1 MEEKMNSFIKFE
13 NINKQYDNADFKT
26 IDNLNLDIEKG
37 DFVVM
42 VGPSGCGKSTTLRM
56 LAGLEDITSGN
67 LTIDGQIVNDVE
79 PQDRGI
85 SMVFQSYALYPHM
98 SVEDNMGFSLKM
110 KKVPKA
116 KRKEK
121 VKAAADVLGLTPY
134 LDRKPKE
141 LSGGQRQRVALGRA
155 IVRDAKVFL
164 MDEPLSNLD
173 AKLRTSMRAEILR
186 IHRESNATTVYV
198 SHDQIEAMT
207 MASKIV
213 VMNAGY
219 IMQVGKPSD
228 VFANPDNKFVAG
240 FIGTPT
246 INFMEGTVTGNKFS
260 GENNIN
266 LDLPQS
272 FDLNQEVCLGI
283 RPNEFKVDELS
294 LNAYSPRFT
303 GTVSHKELIGHI
315 VYIYADV
322 NGQNITIEI
331 ENRQN
336 YEIGDEITF
345 TVNPSKIFV
354 FDKETEN
361 RIR

>member
-1 MEEKMNSFIKFE
+1 MGSFIKFE
-13 NINKQYDNADFKT
+13 NIDKQYDNADFKT
-26 IDNLNLDIEKG
+26 IAGLNLDIEQG

-56 LAGLEDITSGN
+56 LAGLEEISGGK
-67 LTIDGQIVNDVE
+67 LSIDGKVVNDVE

-98 SVEDNMGFSLKM
+98 TVEDNMGFSLKM
-110 KKVPKA
+110 RKVPKEE
-116 KRKEK
+116 RKKK
-121 VKAAADVLGLTPY
+121 VRAAAEILGLVQY
-134 LDRKPKE
+134 LDRKPKA

-186 IHRESNATTVYV
+186 IHRELGATTVYV

-207 MASKIV
+207 MATKIV

-219 IMQVGKPSD
+219 IMQVGEPSE
-228 VFANPDNKFVAG
+228 VYSNPDNKFVAG

-246 INFMEGTVTGNKFS
+246 INFLDGMVNGNKVKL
-260 GENNIN
+260 END
-266 LDLPQS
+266 LSLYLPQT
-272 FDLNQEVCLGI
+272 FNLNQEVTLGI

-294 LNAYSPRFT
+294 MQAYSPRFK
-303 GTVSHKELIGHI
+303 GTVTHKELIGHI
-315 VYIYADV
+315 VYLYVNV
-322 NGQNITIEI
+322 NGQELTMEI
-331 ENRQN
+331 ENRQK
-336 YEIGDEITF
+336 YDIGDEVEF
-345 TVNPSKIFV
+345 TVNPSKILV

>member
-1 MEEKMNSFIKFE
+1 MSNFIQFK
-13 NINKQYDNADFKT
+13 NIDKQYENVDFKT

-56 LAGLEDITSGN
+56 LAGLEDITAGE
-67 LTIDGQIVNDVE
+67 LTIDGTVVNDVE

-98 SVEDNMGFSLKM
+98 TVEDNMGFSLKM
-110 KKVPKA
+110 KKVPKQE
-116 KRKEK
+116 RSEK
-121 VKAAADVLGLTPY
+121 VRAAAEVLGLVPY
-134 LDRKPKE
+134 LDRKPKA

-173 AKLRTSMRAEILR
+173 AKLRTSIRAEILR
-186 IHRESNATTVYV
+186 IHRELGATTVYV

-207 MASKIV
+207 MATKIV

-219 IMQVGKPSD
+219 IMQAGSPTE
-228 VFANPDNKFVAG
+228 VFSNPDNKFVAG

-246 INFMEGTVTGNKFS
+246 INFLEGSMVKNKFIGS
-260 GENNIN
+260 NGIDFNLPEN
-266 LDLPQS
+266 
-272 FDLNQEVCLGI
+272 FDVNQDVCLGI
-283 RPNEFKVDELS
+283 RPNEFKIDELS
-294 LNAYSPRFT
+294 MQTYAPRFT
-303 GTVSHKELIGHI
+303 GTVTHKELIGHI

-322 NGQNITIEI
+322 NGQSMTIEV

-345 TVNPSKIFV
+345 TVNPSKVFI

>member
-1 MEEKMNSFIKFE
+1 MSYIQLK
-13 NINKQYDNADFKT
+13 NIDKQYANTDFKT
-26 IDNLNLDIEKG
+26 IDDLNLNIERG

-56 LAGLEDITSGN
+56 IAGLEDISAGE
-67 LTIDGQIVNDVE
+67 LLIDGQLVNEVE

-98 SVEDNMGFSLKM
+98 SVADNMGFSLKM
-110 KKVPKA
+110 KKVPKTE
-116 KRKEK
+116 RIEK
-121 VKAAADVLGLTPY
+121 VKAAAEVLGLVPY

-186 IHRESNATTVYV
+186 IHRELGATTVYV

-207 MASKIV
+207 MATKIV

-219 IMQVGKPSD
+219 IMQVGTPTE
-228 VFANPDNKFVAG
+228 VYTNPDNKFVAG

-246 INFMEGTVTGNKFS
+246 INFLEGKVI
-260 GENNIN
+260 ENLFKGDEGIN
-266 LDLPQS
+266 LELPQS
-272 FDLNQEVCLGI
+272 FKLNQDVSIGI
-283 RPNEFKVDELS
+283 RPNDFKTDELS
-294 LNAYSPRFT
+294 MNTYGPRLS
-303 GTVSHKELIGHI
+303 GKVIHKELIGHI
-315 VYIYADV
+315 VYLYVDV
-322 NGQNITIEI
+322 DGQELAIEL

-336 YEIGDEITF
+336 YDLDDIVEF
-345 TVNPSKIFV
+345 TVNPSKIMV

>member
-1 MEEKMNSFIKFE
+1 MSYIEFKNLD
-13 NINKQYDNADFKT
+13 KQYPNADFKT
-26 IDNLNLDIEKG
+26 IDKLNLEIEKE

-56 LAGLEDITSGN
+56 LAGLEDITAGE
-67 LTIDGQIVNDVE
+67 LIIDGTVVNDVE

-98 SVEDNMGFSLKM
+98 TVEDNMAFSLKM
-110 KKVPKA
+110 KKVPKE
-116 KRKEK
+116 KRKEQVK
-121 VKAAADVLGLTPY
+121 KAAEILGLVPY

-186 IHRESNATTVYV
+186 IHREVGATTVYV

-207 MASKIV
+207 MATKIV

-219 IMQVGKPSD
+219 IMQVGKPSE
-228 VFANPDNKFVAG
+228 VYENPDNKFVAG

-246 INFMEGTVTGNKFS
+246 INFIDGTMINNQFKSDS
-260 GENNIN
+260 GMNIE
-266 LDLPQS
+266 LPNH
-272 FDLNQEVCLGI
+272 FDLNQEVTLGI
-283 RPNEFKVDELS
+283 RPNEFKIDDLS
-294 LNAYSPRFT
+294 LQAYSPRFT
-303 GTVSHKELIGHI
+303 GSITHIELVGHVIYLYVDVSG
-315 VYIYADV
+315 D
-322 NGQNITIEI
+322 NFTIEA
-331 ENRQN
+331 EKRQEYN
-336 YEIGDEITF
+336 IGDQITF
-345 TVNPSKIFV
+345 TANPSKIFV
-354 FDKETEN
+354 FDKDNEN

>member
-1 MEEKMNSFIKFE
+1 MSSFIQFK
-13 NINKQYDNADFKT
+13 NIDKQYENADFKT
-26 IDNLNLDIEKG
+26 IDGLNLDIEKG

-56 LAGLEDITSGN
+56 LAGLEDITSGE
-67 LTIDGQIVNDVE
+67 LSIDGTVVNDVE
-79 PQDRGI
+79 PQDRSI
-85 SMVFQSYALYPHM
+85 SMVFQNYALYPHM

-110 KKVPKA
+110 KKFPKEQ
-116 KRKEK
+116 RKQK
-121 VKAAADVLGLTPY
+121 VREAAEVLGLVPY

-186 IHRESNATTVYV
+186 IHRELGATTVYV

-207 MASKIV
+207 MATKIV

-219 IMQVGKPSD
+219 IMQVGNPSE

-246 INFMEGTVTGNKFS
+246 INFLDGAISGNKFV
-260 GENNIN
+260 GDNQLEF
-266 LDLPQS
+266 DLPANVN
-272 FDLNQEVCLGI
+272 LNQKVCLGI

-294 LNAYSPRFT
+294 MQAYSPRFK
-303 GTVSHKELIGHI
+303 GTVTHKELIGHI

-322 NGQNITIEI
+322 NGRSITIEV

-336 YEIGDEITF
+336 YEIGDEIVF
-345 TVNPSKIFV
+345 TVNPTKVFV
-354 FDKETEN
+354 FDAETEQ

>member
-1 MEEKMNSFIKFE
+1 MEKYIQFK
-13 NINKQYDNADFKT
+13 NIDKQYDNADFKT
-26 IDNLNLDIEKG
+26 IDGLNLDIEKG

-56 LAGLEDITSGN
+56 LAGLEDISGGD
-67 LTIDGQIVNDVE
+67 LVIDGNVVNDVE

-98 SVEDNMGFSLKM
+98 TVEDNMGFSLKM
-110 KKVPKA
+110 KKVA
-116 KRKEK
+116 KEERKQK
-121 VKAAADVLGLTPY
+121 VQKAAEVLGLVPY
-134 LDRKPKE
+134 LNRKPKE

-186 IHRESNATTVYV
+186 IHRELNATTVYV

-207 MASKIV
+207 MATKIV

-219 IMQVGKPSD
+219 IMQVGSPTE
-228 VFANPDNKFVAG
+228 VFSNPDNKFVAG

-246 INFMEGTVTGNKFS
+246 INFIDGTVKQNSFS
-260 GENNIN
+260 GEVDITLDLPENIN
-266 LDLPQS
+266 LD
-272 FDLNQEVCLGI
+272 QEVTIGI
-283 RPNEFKVDELS
+283 RPNEFKIDNLS
-294 LNAYSPRFT
+294 MQTYSPRFKGEIT
-303 GTVSHKELIGHI
+303 HKELIGHI
-315 VYIYADV
+315 EYLYVEV
-322 NGQNITIEI
+322 NGKSITLEV
-331 ENRQN
+331 EHRQQ
-336 YEIGDEITF
+336 YEIGDVIEF
-345 TVNPSKIFV
+345 TANPSKIFI
-354 FDKETEN
+354 FDKETEE

>member
-1 MEEKMNSFIKFE
+1 MSNFIQFK
-13 NINKQYDNADFKT
+13 NIDKQYDNADFKT
-26 IDNLNLDIEKG
+26 IDNLNLDIEQG

-56 LAGLEDITSGN
+56 LAGLEDITSGE
-67 LTIDGQIVNDVE
+67 LTIDGKIVNDVE

-98 SVEDNMGFSLKM
+98 TVEDNMGFSLKM
-110 KKVPKA
+110 RKIPKDERKA
-116 KRKEK
+116 KVRD
-121 VKAAADVLGLTPY
+121 AAEVLGLAPY

-186 IHRESNATTVYV
+186 IHRELGATTVYV

-207 MASKIV
+207 MATKIV

-219 IMQVGKPSD
+219 IMQVGNPTE
-228 VFANPDNKFVAG
+228 VFSNPDNKFVAG

-246 INFMEGTVTGNKFS
+246 INFIDGIVKGHNFT
-260 GENNIN
+260 GENNLN
-266 LDLPQS
+266 FELPAN
-272 FDLNQEVCLGI
+272 FDLNQKVCLGI

-294 LNAYSPRFT
+294 LRAYSPRFT
-303 GTVSHKELIGHI
+303 GVVTHKELIGHI

-322 NGQNITIEI
+322 NGKNMTIEV

-336 YEIGDEITF
+336 YQIGDEITF
-345 TVNPSKIFV
+345 TVNPSKVFIF
-354 FDKETEN
+354 DGETEK

>member
-1 MEEKMNSFIKFE
+1 MNNFIQFK
-13 NINKQYDNADFKT
+13 NIDKQYANSAFKT
-26 IDNLNLDIEKG
+26 IDDLNLDINQG

-56 LAGLEDITSGN
+56 LAGLEDITSGE
-67 LTIDGQIVNDVE
+67 LLIDNKVVNDVE
-79 PQDRGI
+79 PQDRSI

-98 SVEDNMGFSLKM
+98 TVADNMGFSLKM
-110 KKVPKA
+110 KKVPKEERI
-116 KRKEK
+116 KK
-121 VKAAADVLGLTPY
+121 VKQAAEVLGLAPY

-186 IHRESNATTVYV
+186 IHRELGATTVYV

-207 MASKIV
+207 MATKIV

-219 IMQVGKPSD
+219 IMQVGSPTE
-228 VFANPDNKFVAG
+228 VYANPDNKFVAG

-246 INFMEGTVTGNKFS
+246 INFIDGNITANQFKD
-260 GENNIN
+260 ENGVEFELPENIN
-266 LDLPQS
+266 L
-272 FDLNQEVCLGI
+272 NKAVCLGI

-294 LNAYSPRFT
+294 MQAYTPRFK
-303 GTVSHKELIGHI
+303 GTVTHKELIGHI

-322 NGQNITIEI
+322 NGQNFTIEV

-336 YEIGDEITF
+336 YEIGEEITF
-345 TVNPSKIFV
+345 TVNPSKVFIF
-354 FDKETEN
+354 DGETEE

>member
-1 MEEKMNSFIKFE
+1 MSKFIEFKDLD
-13 NINKQYDNADFKT
+13 KQYPNADFKT
-26 IDNLNLDIEKG
+26 IDKLNLDIEEK

-56 LAGLEDITSGN
+56 LAGLEDITSGT
-67 LTIDGQIVNDVE
+67 LSIDGKVVNDVE

-98 SVEDNMGFSLKM
+98 TVEGNMGFSLKM
-110 KKVPKA
+110 KKVPKNEI
-116 KRKEK
+116 KER
-121 VKAAADVLGLTPY
+121 VRKAAEILGLVPY

-186 IHRESNATTVYV
+186 IHREVGATTVYV

-207 MASKIV
+207 MATKIV

-219 IMQVGKPSD
+219 IMQVGKPSE
-228 VFANPDNKFVAG
+228 VFENPDNKFVAG

-246 INFMEGTVTGNKFS
+246 INFIDGAMAGNGFK
-260 GENNIN
+260 GEADFEFNLPEAYNIN
-266 LDLPQS
+266 K
-272 FDLNQEVCLGI
+272 EVTLGI
-283 RPNEFKVDELS
+283 RPNEFKIDELS
-294 LNAYSPRFT
+294 MKTYEPKFS
-303 GTVSHKELIGHI
+303 GTINHIELIGHV
-315 VYIYADV
+315 VYLYVNV
-322 NGQNITIEI
+322 NGKTITIEA
-331 ENRQN
+331 EKRQE
-336 YEIGDEITF
+336 YTVGDKLDF

-354 FDKETEN
+354 FDKESEE
-361 RIR
+361 RIRI

>member
-1 MEEKMNSFIKFE
+1 MEKYIEFK
-13 NINKQYDNADFKT
+13 NIDKQYDNADFKT
-26 IDNLNLDIEKG
+26 IDGLNLDIEKG

-56 LAGLEDITSGN
+56 LAGLEDITGGD
-67 LTIDGQIVNDVE
+67 LKIDGELVNDIE

-98 SVEDNMGFSLKM
+98 TVEDNMGFSLKM
-110 KKVPKA
+110 KKVSKQE
-116 KRKEK
+116 RKEK
-121 VKAAADVLGLTPY
+121 VQKAAEVLGLVPY
-134 LDRKPKE
+134 LNRKPKE

-186 IHRESNATTVYV
+186 IHRELNATTVYV

-207 MASKIV
+207 MATKIV

-219 IMQVGKPSD
+219 IMQVGSPTE
-228 VFANPDNKFVAG
+228 VFSNPDNKFVAG

-246 INFMEGTVTGNKFS
+246 INFIDGEVSKNQFKGEAAMEFDLPQ
-260 GENNIN
+260 NIN
-266 LDLPQS
+266 LTK
-272 FDLNQEVCLGI
+272 EVTLGI
-283 RPNEFKVDELS
+283 RPNEFKVDNLS
-294 LNAYSPRFT
+294 MQTYSPRFKGEIT
-303 GTVSHKELIGHI
+303 HKELIGHI
-315 VYIYADV
+315 EYLYVDV
-322 NGQNITIEI
+322 NGKSVTLEVEHRQQYDIGQEI
-331 ENRQN
+331 E
-336 YEIGDEITF
+336 F
-345 TVNPSKIFV
+345 TANPSKIFI
-354 FDKETEN
+354 FDKETEE